1 LPRVTEESSKSVE
14 AFTHWLYSVVLKL
27 SEVAT
32 QPEADQVV
40 SSDDWP
46 LVMDFLLTHLS
57 KDKSNRH
64 LNLEVVSQFFL
75 DKDLALVQETDF
87 QKLTGILSKAEVP
100 SSDLMA
106 FCDVLPKSS
115 LNQLVNKL
123 EESIEAIFRP
133 LVEAV
138 SKAFVIGIT
147 CSLKVPSFECSVD
160 TLPDFVDGCTTEGRH
175 LVTFPYKPSVMGM
188 LVTEGD
194 NWKPQ
199 LAVFE
204 LKHFQGRFA
213 AVKIY
218 DRNFL
223 SIAMETSGGKSPG
236 CALAQLSIE
245 ELLTKAR
252 HHTLQEPVGLS
263 GWRFGVPSHSTSTT
277 CHYSLHYVPAVC
289 WWKMLALACL
299 RFLRFL
305 DLRQKPWQSVEKG
318 SWLACFQNPQK
329 LSNYLM
335 LMQTNLK
342 MRMKINNSEN
352 NFTIIIM

>member
-1 LPRVTEESSKSVE
+1 
-14 AFTHWLYSVVLKL
+14 
-27 SEVAT
+27 
-32 QPEADQVV
+32 
-40 SSDDWP
+40 
-46 LVMDFLLTHLS
+46 M
-57 KDKSNRH
+57 
-64 LNLEVVSQFFL
+64 
-75 DKDLALVQETDF
+75 
-87 QKLTGILSKAEVP
+87 
-100 SSDLMA
+100 
-106 FCDVLPKSS
+106 
-115 LNQLVNKL
+115 
-123 EESIEAIFRP
+123 
-133 LVEAV
+133 
-138 SKAFVIGIT
+138 
-147 CSLKVPSFECSVD
+147 
-160 TLPDFVDGCTTEGRH
+160 
-175 LVTFPYKPSVMGM
+175 
-188 LVTEGD
+188 
-194 NWKPQ
+194 
-199 LAVFE
+199 
-204 LKHFQGRFA
+204 
-213 AVKIY
+213 KIY

-318 SWLACFQNPQK
+318 SWLAWYVCTCNRLPSLSLSLSLSVCVCVCALEACTIHCSDVVFCSLCFNSFQNPQK